1 MFHRVRLWPATKAIP
16 VDPADPTSLDEAKE
30 LLYGLP
36 LKSFVAERDFLV
48 KQIWAAGNR
57 DLANEVKTLRKPSMV
72 AAEVNHIVRA
82 DPEGVDLILQAATL
96 LRAAQTGALE
106 GSTIDASELQQ
117 QYRAAIRGLSQS
129 APTRRAEVRAA
140 LEAATIDEASQD
152 DLRSGC
158 LVVVPTTVS
167 VFGTAPPSPAIAPTS
182 ATEEPS
188 PPVDELEAR
197 RVRRRA
203 SNDKDQPQADEEGA
217 AEQAAAE
224 KEAATAEKR
233 RAAEAEA
240 EAEAQRKRAEKERQ
254 RKLTA
259 LKREHSEALGTH
271 LAALNAE
278 EVAAAE
284 AAHADQAVADTA
296 REQAALEQALAV
308 VQVQRATAEK
318 ARANAETAKANAH
331 ERAEQAEAKV
341 DALAQII
348 AAFEID

>member
-1 MFHRVRLWPATKAIP
+1 M
-16 VDPADPTSLDEAKE
+16 DPTSLDDAKE

-36 LKSFVAERDFLV
+36 LESFVAERDVLV
-48 KQIWAAGNR
+48 KQIRAAGNR
-57 DLANEVKTLRKPSMV
+57 ALANKVKTLRNPSTV

-82 DPEGVDLILQAATL
+82 DPAGIDLILQAATL

-106 GSTIDASELQQ
+106 GSTIHASELQQ
-117 QYRAAIRGLSQS
+117 QYRAAIQGLSQS
-129 APTRRAEVRAA
+129 APARRAEVRAA
-140 LEAATIDEASQD
+140 LEAATIDEASQA

-158 LVVVPTTVS
+158 LVVVPTPVS
-167 VFGTAPPSPAIAPTS
+167 LFGTVPPPPAS

-203 SNDKDQPQADEEGA
+203 SNDNGQSQADEDGVAAQA

-233 RAAEAEA
+233 RAAEA
-240 EAEAQRKRAEKERQ
+240 QRKGAEKERQ

-259 LKREHSEALGTH
+259 LKKEHRDALGTH

-278 EVAAAE
+278 EAAAAE

-296 REQAALEQALAV
+296 HEQAALEQALAV

-331 ERAEQAEAKV
+331 GRAEQAEAKV
-341 DALAQII
+341 DALAHVI
-348 AAFEID
+348 AALEID

>member
-1 MFHRVRLWPATKAIP
+1 M
-16 VDPADPTSLDEAKE
+16 DPTSLDDAKE

-36 LKSFVAERDFLV
+36 LESFVAERDVLV
-48 KQIWAAGNR
+48 KQIRAAGNR
-57 DLANEVKTLRKPSMV
+57 ALANKVKTLRKPSTV
-72 AAEVNHIVRA
+72 AAEVNHIVWA
-82 DPEGVDLILQAATL
+82 DPAGTDLILQAATL

-106 GSTIDASELQQ
+106 GSTIHASELQQ
-117 QYRAAIRGLSQS
+117 QYRAAIQGLSQS
-129 APTRRAEVRAA
+129 APARRAEVRAA
-140 LEAATIDEASQD
+140 LEAATIDEASQA

-158 LVVVPTTVS
+158 LVVVPTPVS
-167 VFGTAPPSPAIAPTS
+167 LFGTVPPPPAS

-203 SNDKDQPQADEEGA
+203 SNDNGQSQADEEGVAAQA

-233 RAAEAEA
+233 RAAEA
-240 EAEAQRKRAEKERQ
+240 QRKGAEKERQ

-259 LKREHSEALGTH
+259 LKKEHRDALGTH

-278 EVAAAE
+278 EAAAAE

-296 REQAALEQALAV
+296 HEQATLEHALAV
-308 VQVQRATAEK
+308 VHVRRATAEK

-331 ERAEQAEAKV
+331 GRAEQAEAKV
-341 DALAQII
+341 DALAHVI
-348 AAFEID
+348 AALEID

>member
-1 MFHRVRLWPATKAIP
+1 M
-16 VDPADPTSLDEAKE
+16 DPADPTSLDEAKE

-158 LVVVPTTVS
+158 VVVPTTVS

-240 EAEAQRKRAEKERQ
+240 EAEPQRKRAEKERQ

-296 REQAALEQALAV
+296 REQAALEQALTV

>member
-1 MFHRVRLWPATKAIP
+1 MATP

-203 SNDKDQPQADEEGA
+203 SNDNGQSQADEEGVAAQA

-233 RAAEAEA
+233 RAAV
-240 EAEAQRKRAEKERQ
+240 AEAQRKGAEKERQ
-254 RKLTA
+254 RKITA
-259 LKREHSEALGTH
+259 LKKEHRDALGTH

-278 EVAAAE
+278 EAATAE

-296 REQAALEQALAV
+296 HEQATLEHALAV
-308 VQVQRATAEK
+308 VHVRRATAEK

-331 ERAEQAEAKV
+331 GRAEQAEAKV
-341 DALAQII
+341 DALAHVI
-348 AAFEID
+348 AALEID

>member
-1 MFHRVRLWPATKAIP
+1 M
-16 VDPADPTSLDEAKE
+16 DPADPTSLDEAKE

-240 EAEAQRKRAEKERQ
+240 QRKRAEKERQ

>member
-1 MFHRVRLWPATKAIP
+1 M
-16 VDPADPTSLDEAKE
+16 DPTSLDDAKE

-36 LKSFVAERDFLV
+36 LESFVAERDVLV
-48 KQIWAAGNR
+48 KQIRAAGNR
-57 DLANEVKTLRKPSMV
+57 ALANKVKTLRKPSTV
-72 AAEVNHIVRA
+72 AAEVHHIVRA
-82 DPEGVDLILQAATL
+82 DPAGIDLILQAATL

-106 GSTIDASELQQ
+106 GSTIHASELQQ
-117 QYRAAIRGLSQS
+117 QYRAAIQGLSQS
-129 APTRRAEVRAA
+129 APARRAEVRAA
-140 LEAATIDEASQD
+140 LEAATIDEASQA

-158 LVVVPTTVS
+158 LVVVPTPVS
-167 VFGTAPPSPAIAPTS
+167 LFGTVPPPPAS

-203 SNDKDQPQADEEGA
+203 SNDNGQSQADEDGVAAQA

-233 RAAEAEA
+233 RAAEA
-240 EAEAQRKRAEKERQ
+240 QRKGAEKERQ

-259 LKREHSEALGTH
+259 LKKEHRDALGTH

-278 EVAAAE
+278 EAAAAE

-296 REQAALEQALAV
+296 HEQAALEQALAV

-331 ERAEQAEAKV
+331 GRAEQAEAKV
-341 DALAQII
+341 DALAHVI
-348 AAFEID
+348 AALEID

>member
-1 MFHRVRLWPATKAIP
+1 V
-16 VDPADPTSLDEAKE
+16 DPTSLDDAKE

-36 LKSFVAERDFLV
+36 LESFVAERDVLV
-48 KQIWAAGNR
+48 KQIRAAGNR
-57 DLANEVKTLRKPSMV
+57 ALANKVKTLRKPSTV
-72 AAEVNHIVRA
+72 AAEVHHIVRA
-82 DPEGVDLILQAATL
+82 DPAGIDLILQAATL

-106 GSTIDASELQQ
+106 GSTIHASELQQ
-117 QYRAAIRGLSQS
+117 QYRAAIQGLSRS
-129 APTRRAEVRAA
+129 APSRRAEVRAA
-140 LEAATIDEASQD
+140 LEAATIDEASQA
-152 DLRSGC
+152 DLRPGC
-158 LVVVPTTVS
+158 LVVVPTPVS
-167 VFGTAPPSPAIAPTS
+167 LFGTVPPPPAS

>member
-1 MFHRVRLWPATKAIP
+1 MFHRVRLWPATKATP

-30 LLYGLP
+30 HLYGLP

-240 EAEAQRKRAEKERQ
+240 QRKRAEKERQ

>member
-1 MFHRVRLWPATKAIP
+1 M
-16 VDPADPTSLDEAKE
+16 DPTSLDDAKE

-36 LKSFVAERDFLV
+36 LESFVAERDVLV
-48 KQIWAAGNR
+48 KQIRAAGNR
-57 DLANEVKTLRKPSMV
+57 ALANKVKTLRKPSTV
-72 AAEVNHIVRA
+72 AAEVHHIVRA
-82 DPEGVDLILQAATL
+82 DPAGIDLILQAATL

-106 GSTIDASELQQ
+106 GSTIHASELQQ
-117 QYRAAIRGLSQS
+117 QYRAAIQGLSRS
-129 APTRRAEVRAA
+129 APSRRAEVRAA
-140 LEAATIDEASQD
+140 LEAATIDEASQA
-152 DLRSGC
+152 DLRPGC
-158 LVVVPTTVS
+158 LVVVPTPVS
-167 VFGTAPPSPAIAPTS
+167 LFGTVPPPPAS

-233 RAAEAEA
+233 RAAEA

>member
-1 MFHRVRLWPATKAIP
+1 M
-16 VDPADPTSLDEAKE
+16 DPTSLDDAKE

-36 LKSFVAERDFLV
+36 LESFVAERDVLV
-48 KQIWAAGNR
+48 KQIRAAGNR
-57 DLANEVKTLRKPSMV
+57 ALANKVKTLRKPSTV

-82 DPEGVDLILQAATL
+82 DPAGIDLILQAATL

-106 GSTIDASELQQ
+106 GSTIHASELQQ
-117 QYRAAIRGLSQS
+117 QYRAAIQGLSQS
-129 APTRRAEVRAA
+129 APARRAEVRAA
-140 LEAATIDEASQD
+140 LEAATIDEASQA

-158 LVVVPTTVS
+158 LVVVPTPVS
-167 VFGTAPPSPAIAPTS
+167 LFGTVPPPPAS

-203 SNDKDQPQADEEGA
+203 SNDNGQSQADEDGVAAQA

-233 RAAEAEA
+233 RAAEA
-240 EAEAQRKRAEKERQ
+240 QRKGAEKERQ

-259 LKREHSEALGTH
+259 LKKEHRDALGTH

-278 EVAAAE
+278 EAAAAE

-296 REQAALEQALAV
+296 HEQAALEQALAV

-331 ERAEQAEAKV
+331 GRAEQAEAKV
-341 DALAQII
+341 DALAHVI
-348 AAFEID
+348 AALEID

>member
-1 MFHRVRLWPATKAIP
+1 M
-16 VDPADPTSLDEAKE
+16 DPTSLDDAKE

-240 EAEAQRKRAEKERQ
+240 EAEPPSGTERYG
-254 RKLTA
+254 LVGMDVMFA
-259 LKREHSEALGTH
+259 SEPPSEMPVGGIARQESDG
-271 LAALNAE
+271 LNAHE
-278 EVAAAE
+278 TL
-284 AAHADQAVADTA
+284 ADGGGADTA

>member
-1 MFHRVRLWPATKAIP
+1 NK
-16 VDPADPTSLDEAKE
+16 
-30 LLYGLP
+30 
-36 LKSFVAERDFLV
+36 
-48 KQIWAAGNR
+48 
-57 DLANEVKTLRKPSMV
+57 VKTLRKPSTV
-72 AAEVNHIVRA
+72 AAEVHHIVRA
-82 DPEGVDLILQAATL
+82 DPAGIDLILQAATL

-106 GSTIDASELQQ
+106 GSTIHASELQQ
-117 QYRAAIRGLSQS
+117 QYRAAIQGLSRS
-129 APTRRAEVRAA
+129 APSRRAEVRAA
-140 LEAATIDEASQD
+140 LEAATIDEASQA
-152 DLRSGC
+152 DLRPGC

-203 SNDKDQPQADEEGA
+203 SNDNGQSQADEEGVAAQA

-233 RAAEAEA
+233 RAAV
-240 EAEAQRKRAEKERQ
+240 AEAQRKGAEKERQ

-271 LAALNAE
+271 LAALSAE

-331 ERAEQAEAKV
+331 GRAEQAEAKV
-341 DALAQII
+341 DALAHVI
-348 AAFEID
+348 AALEID

>member
-1 MFHRVRLWPATKAIP
+1 

-158 LVVVPTTVS
+158 VVVPTTVS

-233 RAAEAEA
+233 RAA

>member
-1 MFHRVRLWPATKAIP
+1 VFHRVRLWPATKATP

-158 LVVVPTTVS
+158 VVVPTTVS
-167 VFGTAPPSPAIAPTS
+167 VFGGTAPPSPAIAPTS

-240 EAEAQRKRAEKERQ
+240 QRKRAEKERQ

-296 REQAALEQALAV
+296 REQAALEQALTV

>member
-1 MFHRVRLWPATKAIP
+1 MFHRVRLWPATKATP
-16 VDPADPTSLDEAKE
+16 VDPTSLDDAKE

-36 LKSFVAERDFLV
+36 LESFVAERDVLV
-48 KQIWAAGNR
+48 KQIRAAGNR
-57 DLANEVKTLRKPSMV
+57 ALANKVKTLRKPSTV

-82 DPEGVDLILQAATL
+82 DPAGIDLILQAATL

-106 GSTIDASELQQ
+106 GSTIHASELQQ
-117 QYRAAIRGLSQS
+117 QYRAAIQGLSQS
-129 APTRRAEVRAA
+129 APARRAEVRAA
-140 LEAATIDEASQD
+140 LEAATIDEASQA

-158 LVVVPTTVS
+158 LVVVPTPVS
-167 VFGTAPPSPAIAPTS
+167 LFGTVPPPPAS

-203 SNDKDQPQADEEGA
+203 SNDNGQSQADEDGVAAQA

-233 RAAEAEA
+233 RAAEA
-240 EAEAQRKRAEKERQ
+240 QRKGAEKERQ

-259 LKREHSEALGTH
+259 LKKEHRDALGTH

-278 EVAAAE
+278 EAAAAE

-296 REQAALEQALAV
+296 HEQAALEQALAV

-331 ERAEQAEAKV
+331 GRAEQAEAKV
-341 DALAQII
+341 DALAHVI
-348 AAFEID
+348 AALEID

>member
-1 MFHRVRLWPATKAIP
+1 M
-16 VDPADPTSLDEAKE
+16 DPADPTSLDEAKE

-203 SNDKDQPQADEEGA
+203 SNDNGQSQADEEGVAAQA

-233 RAAEAEA
+233 RAAV
-240 EAEAQRKRAEKERQ
+240 AEAQRKGAEKERQ
-254 RKLTA
+254 RKITA
-259 LKREHSEALGTH
+259 LKKEHRDALGTH

-278 EVAAAE
+278 EAATAE

-296 REQAALEQALAV
+296 HEQATLEHALAV
-308 VQVQRATAEK
+308 VHVRRATAEK

-331 ERAEQAEAKV
+331 GRAEQAEAKV
-341 DALAQII
+341 DALAHVI
-348 AAFEID
+348 AALEID

>member
-1 MFHRVRLWPATKAIP
+1 MFHRVRLWPATMATP

-240 EAEAQRKRAEKERQ
+240 QRKRAEKERQ

-296 REQAALEQALAV
+296 REQAALEQALTV

>member
-1 MFHRVRLWPATKAIP
+1 MFHRVRLWPATKATP
-16 VDPADPTSLDEAKE
+16 VDPTSLDDAKE

-36 LKSFVAERDFLV
+36 LESFVAERDVLV
-48 KQIWAAGNR
+48 KQIRAAGNR
-57 DLANEVKTLRKPSMV
+57 ALANKVKTLRKPSTV
-72 AAEVNHIVRA
+72 AAEVHHIVRA
-82 DPEGVDLILQAATL
+82 DPAGIDLILQAATL

-106 GSTIDASELQQ
+106 GSTIHASELQQ
-117 QYRAAIRGLSQS
+117 QYRAAIQGLSRS
-129 APTRRAEVRAA
+129 APSRRAEVRAA
-140 LEAATIDEASQD
+140 LEAATIDEASQA
-152 DLRSGC
+152 DLRPGC
-158 LVVVPTTVS
+158 LVVVPTPVS
-167 VFGTAPPSPAIAPTS
+167 LFGTVPPPPAS

-203 SNDKDQPQADEEGA
+203 SNDNGQSQADEEGVAAQA

-233 RAAEAEA
+233 RAAV
-240 EAEAQRKRAEKERQ
+240 AEAQRKGAEKERQ

-259 LKREHSEALGTH
+259 LKKEHRDALGTH

-278 EVAAAE
+278 EAAAAE

-296 REQAALEQALAV
+296 HEQATLEHALAV
-308 VQVQRATAEK
+308 VHVRRATAEK

-331 ERAEQAEAKV
+331 GRAEQAEAKV
-341 DALAQII
+341 DALAHVI
-348 AAFEID
+348 AALEID

>member
-1 MFHRVRLWPATKAIP
+1 VFHRVRLWPATKATP

-140 LEAATIDEASQD
+140 LEAATIDEASQA
-152 DLRSGC
+152 DLRPGC

-240 EAEAQRKRAEKERQ
+240 QRKRAEKERQ

-271 LAALNAE
+271 LAALSAE

>member
-1 MFHRVRLWPATKAIP
+1 MFHRVRLWPATMATP

-240 EAEAQRKRAEKERQ
+240 QRKRAEKERQ

-259 LKREHSEALGTH
+259 LKREHSEALGTY

>member
-1 MFHRVRLWPATKAIP
+1 M
-16 VDPADPTSLDEAKE
+16 DPADPTSLDEAKE

-129 APTRRAEVRAA
+129 APTRRAEGRAA

-240 EAEAQRKRAEKERQ
+240 QRKRAEKERQ

-318 ARANAETAKANAH
+318 ARANAETAKANVH

>member
-1 MFHRVRLWPATKAIP
+1 M
-16 VDPADPTSLDEAKE
+16 DPADPTSLDEAKE

-217 AEQAAAE
+217 AEQANPKQTK
-224 KEAATAEKR
+224 KEPRNRLLPR
-233 RAAEAEA
+233 RK
-240 EAEAQRKRAEKERQ
+240 QLRRRNGERP
-254 RKLTA
+254 RPRPSHNANEPRRNGNENSL
-259 LKREHSEALGTH
+259 HSRG
-271 LAALNAE
+271 N
-278 EVAAAE
+278 
-284 AAHADQAVADTA
+284 
-296 REQAALEQALAV
+296 
-308 VQVQRATAEK
+308 
-318 ARANAETAKANAH
+318 TAKRWGPTSLHSMPKRLRLPRPRTLTRLSRILRVNKRH
-331 ERAEQAEAKV
+331 SSKR
-341 DALAQII
+341 
-348 AAFEID
+348 

>member
-1 MFHRVRLWPATKAIP
+1 LWPATKATP

-233 RAAEAEA
+233 RAAEAEP
-240 EAEAQRKRAEKERQ
+240 QRKRAEKERQ

-296 REQAALEQALAV
+296 REQAALEQALTV

>member
-1 MFHRVRLWPATKAIP
+1 

-240 EAEAQRKRAEKERQ
+240 QRKRAEKERQ

>member
-1 MFHRVRLWPATKAIP
+1 MFHRVRLWPATMATP

-30 LLYGLP
+30 LLYELP

-217 AEQAAAE
+217 AERAAAE

-233 RAAEAEA
+233 RAA

>member
-1 MFHRVRLWPATKAIP
+1 MFHRVRLWPATMATP

-30 LLYGLP
+30 LLYELP

-217 AEQAAAE
+217 AERAAAE

-240 EAEAQRKRAEKERQ
+240 EPQRKRAEKERQ

-259 LKREHSEALGTH
+259 LKREHSEALGTY

>member
-1 MFHRVRLWPATKAIP
+1 MFHRVRLWPATKATP

-240 EAEAQRKRAEKERQ
+240 EAGHNANEPRRNGNENS
-254 RKLTA
+254 L
-259 LKREHSEALGTH
+259 HSRG
-271 LAALNAE
+271 N
-278 EVAAAE
+278 
-284 AAHADQAVADTA
+284 
-296 REQAALEQALAV
+296 
-308 VQVQRATAEK
+308 
-318 ARANAETAKANAH
+318 TAKRWGPTSLHSMPKRLRLPRPRTLTRLSRILRVNKRH
-331 ERAEQAEAKV
+331 SSKR
-341 DALAQII
+341 
-348 AAFEID
+348 

>member
-1 MFHRVRLWPATKAIP
+1 MFHRVRLWPATMATP

-117 QYRAAIRGLSQS
+117 QYRAAIQGLSQS

-158 LVVVPTTVS
+158 LVVVPTPVS

-233 RAAEAEA
+233 RAA

-341 DALAQII
+341 DALAQVI

>member
-1 MFHRVRLWPATKAIP
+1 M
-16 VDPADPTSLDEAKE
+16 DPTSLDDAKE

-36 LKSFVAERDFLV
+36 LESFVAERDVLV
-48 KQIWAAGNR
+48 KQIRAAGNR
-57 DLANEVKTLRKPSMV
+57 ALANKVKTPRKPSTV

-82 DPEGVDLILQAATL
+82 DPAGIGLILQAATL

-106 GSTIDASELQQ
+106 GSTIHASELQQ
-117 QYRAAIRGLSQS
+117 QYRAAIQGLSRS
-129 APTRRAEVRAA
+129 APSRRAEVRAA
-140 LEAATIDEASQD
+140 LEAATIDEASQA

-158 LVVVPTTVS
+158 LVVVPTPVSLFGTVS
-167 VFGTAPPSPAIAPTS
+167 PPPAS

-203 SNDKDQPQADEEGA
+203 SNDNGQSQADEEGVAAQA

-233 RAAEAEA
+233 RAAEA
-240 EAEAQRKRAEKERQ
+240 QRKGAEKERQ

-259 LKREHSEALGTH
+259 LKKEHRDALGTH

-278 EVAAAE
+278 EAAAAE
-284 AAHADQAVADTA
+284 AAHAGQAVADTA
-296 REQAALEQALAV
+296 HEQATLEHALAV
-308 VQVQRATAEK
+308 VHVRRATAEK

-331 ERAEQAEAKV
+331 GRAEQAEAKV
-341 DALAQII
+341 DALAHVI
-348 AAFEID
+348 AALEID